1 MVPRVPHKS
10 TVNAILLE
18 QSEQN
23 CSETLTSKNFINT
36 WHYELLLWLRCLRR
50 FFLLSAAVKDQ
61 HLTRTVTG
69 IFDGW
74 FSLSRINRLYHRQWI
89 NSWACNGAIINNRF
103 VITQATCVYRC
114 ENFKIRVGSIVHGA
128 MNVTID
134 GIVGEYVTKWGTK
147 PYFAPG
153 YLPGYQEHDLA
164 LLETDSQ
171 IIYSQSVTKVILL
184 LYNSSA
190 LAANTQVVA
199 TGFGQFHK
207 YNPWWELQYL
217 TLDVFDNSQFL
228 SSPMQLMRVYMR
240 RVRYNRTLR
249 GSLCEEIIALWL
261 VCINQYSVPMC
272 EYGGPEMFLAIAP
285 YVRWI
290 RETARFD
297 TLDSDIYQISF
308 S

>member
-1 MVPRVPHKS
+1 M
-10 TVNAILLE
+10 
-18 QSEQN
+18 
-23 CSETLTSKNFINT
+23 
-36 WHYELLLWLRCLRR
+36 
-50 FFLLSAAVKDQ
+50 
-61 HLTRTVTG
+61 
-69 IFDGW
+69 
-74 FSLSRINRLYHRQWI
+74 
-89 NSWACNGAIINNRF
+89 
-103 VITQATCVYRC
+103 
-114 ENFKIRVGSIVHGA
+114 
-128 MNVTID
+128 
-134 GIVGEYVTKWGTK
+134 
-147 PYFAPG
+147 AP
-153 YLPGYQEHDLA
+153 
-164 LLETDSQ
+164 LETDSQ

-228 SSPMQLMRVYMR
+228 SFPMQLMRVYMR

-249 GSLCEEIIALWL
+249 GSLCEELGAPL
-261 VCINQYSVPMC
+261 VLKRNNRTLVGMYQYSVPMC